1 MASASMA
8 MYTETNVILLWM
20 LSIEKSS
27 LPYGETYADELL
39 DRLGND
45 ESVPE
50 AAMHA
55 KRFSQEYKAAVP
67 HQEAVIV

>member
-39 DRLGND
+39 
-45 ESVPE
+45 V
-50 AAMHA
+50 A
-55 KRFSQEYKAAVP
+55 
-67 HQEAVIV
+67 